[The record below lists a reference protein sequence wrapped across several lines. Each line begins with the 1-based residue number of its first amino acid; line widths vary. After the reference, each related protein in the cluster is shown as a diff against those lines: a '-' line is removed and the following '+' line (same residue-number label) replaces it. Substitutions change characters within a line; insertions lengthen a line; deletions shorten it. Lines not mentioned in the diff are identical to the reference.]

1 MTPAVEITDL
11 FRVHQTAEGD
21 AAALQGLSLTIRE
34 REVVTVLGPSGSGK
48 STLLRILA
56 GLDRP
61 SAGAVRVF
69 GREIGKLPA
78 GDVVRYRTQT
88 VGYAD
93 QHYSR
98 ALSPELTARELV
110 ALELGLAGWTRPER
124 ERRADELLER
134 VGLTDKRDASP
145 PELSGGEQQRVAVAA
160 SIAHRPRLFLADE
173 PTGELDA
180 ASATLVYAT
189 IGDLVRTERCTA
201 VIVSHDPESASI
213 ADRIVRIRDGRVSEE
228 IARGVDEDEAIVV
241 GRGGWLR
248 LPEDLLRRSGIR
260 SHASARLDGRNIVV
274 TAARANNA
282 EAHVAPP
289 TLDPPLATHLVAEL
303 RGVRKLYGR
312 GATERAA
319 LDGVDA
325 TFSSSLLTAV
335 TGPSGSGKTTLLQ
348 ILAGLALPTSGEVLV
363 LGTDLTTGP
372 GERAGGGNALREPRA
387 SVRRGGRLRHTRS
400 AADRA
405 GGRNC
410 RPQRRAAAGGRAQH
424 RLMALVILGH
434 GLEELPGDRPV
445 RLDEWLEVPGRH
457 AVAPQLRLGR
467 DRRGPRAVCQQRDLT
482 EVVSGPECPPL
493 LPTDRDLRS
502 AVLDHEEADPTLA
515 LGRDR
520 VTRAKRTLLHRCAD
534 PLELTPVETLE
545 NRHSLEEIDRSPRHA
560 VILSGH

>member
-348 ILAGLALPTSGEVLV
+348 ILAGLELPTSGEVLV
-363 LGTDLTTGP
+363 LGTELTSLDRTARARFRRDYVGYVGQQAGLVASLSARENVGLALALRGLP
-372 GERAGGGNALREPRA
+372 EVDARESLVAVGLKDRMEQRVSRLSTGERGRVAIARALAPRPQLLLADEPTSRLDQANALAVGTLFVNLARQY
-387 SVRRGGRLRHTRS
+387 G
-400 AADRA
+400 AA
-405 GGRNC
+405 
-410 RPQRRAAAGGRAQH
+410 
-424 RLMALVILGH
+424 V
-434 GLEELPGDRPV
+434 
-445 RLDEWLEVPGRH
+445 
-457 AVAPQLRLGR
+457 
-467 DRRGPRAVCQQRDLT
+467 VCATHD
-482 EVVSGPECPPL
+482 PL
-493 LPTDRDLRS
+493 LIEQADEIVDLKDARQPAAVRS
-502 AVLDHEEADPTLA
+502 T
-515 LGRDR
+515 G
-520 VTRAKRTLLHRCAD
+520 
-534 PLELTPVETLE
+534 
-545 NRHSLEEIDRSPRHA
+545 
-560 VILSGH
+560 